1 MLFINQQSP
10 IPISVQLLENF
21 KKLILTGV
29 LKKDEQLPSV
39 RVVAKDLMINPNTVH
54 KVYQE
59 LLSLDIV
66 YSIPQKGLY
75 VNEIPKKLY
84 EDYIS
89 SLKHDFRLA
98 YKNLTDM
105 SLTKEEIFKLLD

>member
-1 MLFINQQSP
+1 MLNINPQSS
-10 IPISVQLLENF
+10 ISISVQLLENF
-21 KKLILTGV
+21 KKLILTGA

-39 RVVAKDLMINPNTVH
+39 RIVAKDLMINPNTVH

-59 LLSLDIV
+59 LLQLDIV

-75 VNEIPKKLY
+75 VNEIPKALY
-84 EDYIS
+84 DDYLE
-89 SLKHDFRLA
+89 SLKQEFRLS

-105 SLTKEEIFKLLD
+105 SLSKEDILKLID